1 MGDFSDYTFGKK
13 KNGVSFNLD
22 TFKGG
27 IKIDKLSDEKIKLFS
42 GVINE
47 NNDGVIDNEEID
59 KFINKIKLFA
69 KNNNL
74 SMKEAARLISDYKL
88 ENITQQDLF
97 NFLEFLSQESKNIKE
112 SSVLTDDQSHK
123 TILITYQDGT
133 NETIYPDKSSQINTT
148 GDNGEEIV
156 RNYNADRTLNR
167 EVITYADKSVK
178 TTNFKNNLPEF
189 STFEKDGTITEINYD
204 ETGNPEQKAIKS
216 ALKTE
221 VFQIENN
228 KELLV
233 SLTENVKG
241 VEQVTNF
248 EYNDDG
254 QLVYKETRLNPEET
268 TGEQYTYQDGRLT
281 QRTMHHQRK
290 NDYFTKENTIT
301 LNYGENGK
309 YTSGH
314 YMNHSQY
321 NYPIKG
327 DYSSEFEIRFDEN
340 GNFYGYAPN
349 GLTLNELFKTLGI
362 EKGTPLYDK
371 FIEVNKDGI
380 KSYNGGR
387 VKTFDV
393 GGVIKFPEE
402 FIPKVEDLA
411 RYINCSPQD
420 EKESYKIQL
429 YDKLDSSGYQTTSI
443 TLEKD
448 SSWWEI
454 AKQNLIDMG
463 NKNPSKLEITNNT
476 NLLIVLNDAAWN
488 MNEVVK
494 KGTPITVRSNGGGLK
509 QEFVVDNYRPENLRK
524 MYPSDKYK
532 ITRKNVAP
540 ETDEYMGAVR
550 PVYSYTVTDKATGKT
565 KLAVTPEFGD
575 YYGYTAENFNVKE
588 YDNTGRVIRTL
599 TLPADISEYSEIVEV
614 RGGKTRVY
622 NWKGVLKTE
631 SYKDRNGNNIEITIR
646 NSSEKELWA
655 EDSKGQFLYSIEYK
669 NGKPTKRIDNKGVH
683 YFNKNGDYIYTIK
696 HKNGVSTV
704 NSPIADN
711 LIKFLE
717 TNDSKQFIANLNMI
731 DFEHAPF
738 IFAAYKKA
746 TEGGDLISDI
756 KSSDL
761 DDKTKQYAAAHLN
774 EFIKQYTTT
783 NFTNKQSSVQNSNYR
798 GANFTVSLNGT
809 EINIKN
815 SAGETSSIDLADLLE
830 NTTEYERAALG
841 KTISELPGEV
851 LWDLSKECSKMKVND
866 NPYSRKNSDVRIGG
880 YYSLLHDDITIIDA
894 GLYNFPNIL
903 SKDMKK
909 SFDATSLREIVIHEL
924 GHAIDYNGYL
934 NNSPS
939 SENSFKDTFEQ
950 ELKGYLAAGKVQ
962 YKSEPDF
969 TKIVDIDQ
977 GIIDYNTCYA
987 TLNQKEMFAECYT
1000 LLMNGDCQ
1008 SKDHIEK
1015 YFPKTLQAAKALLQE
1030 IRNKNDF
1037 ERHNPI
1043 HM

>member
-22 TFKGG
+22 NIKGG

-112 SSVLTDDQSHK
+112 SSVLTDAQSHK

-189 STFEKDGTITEINYD
+189 SSFEKDGTITEINYD

-254 QLVYKETRLNPEET
+254 QLVYKETRLNPGET
-268 TGEQYTYQDGRLT
+268 TDEKYTYQDGRLI
-281 QRTMHHQRK
+281 QRTTHHHK
-290 NDYFTKENTIT
+290 KDGIFTRDNTIT

-309 YTSGH
+309 CTSGH
-314 YMNHSQY
+314 YGRCSQAKKY
-321 NYPIKG
+321 NF
-327 DYSSEFEIRFDEN
+327 DYSSEFEIKFDEN
-340 GNFYGYAPN
+340 GNFYGYAHN
-349 GLTLNELFKTLGI
+349 GLTLNKLFKTLGI
-362 EKGTPLYDK
+362 EKGSPLYDK
-371 FIEVNKDGI
+371 FIELNKDGI

-402 FIPKVEDLA
+402 FIPNIEDLES
-411 RYINCSPQD
+411 YMNCSPQY
-420 EKESYKIQL
+420 EKERYTAQI
-429 YDKLDSSGYQTTSI
+429 YENLDSSGYQI
-443 TLEKD
+443 TEIVLEKD

-463 NKNPSKLEITNNT
+463 NPNPSKLEITNNT
-476 NLLIVLNDAAWN
+476 NLLIVLNDAAWKP
-488 MNEVVK
+488 NEIVE
-494 KGTPITVRSNGGGLK
+494 KGIPIKVRSNDGELK
-509 QEFVVDNYRPENLRK
+509 QEFVIDNYRLENLRK

-540 ETDEYMGAVR
+540 ETDEYMYAVR

-575 YYGYTAENFNVKE
+575 YGDTAENYNVKE

-599 TLPADISEYSEIVEV
+599 TLPVYNFENAEIVEV

-622 NWKGVLKTE
+622 NRKGVLKTE
-631 SYKDRNGNNIEITIR
+631 SYKDRNGNNIEIRIR

-669 NGKPTKRIDNKGVH
+669 NDKPTRRADNKGVH
-683 YFNKNGDYIYTIK
+683 YFNKNGNYVYTVK
-696 HKNGVSTV
+696 YEKGAPTVS
-704 NSPIADN
+704 SPIADN

-761 DDKTKQYAAAHLN
+761 DDRTKQYAAVHLN

-815 SAGETSSIDLADLLE
+815 SAGETSSIDLADLLK
-830 NTTEYERAALG
+830 NTTVYERAALE

-851 LWDLSKECSKMKVND
+851 LWDLSKECSRIKIND
-866 NPYSRKNSDVRIGG
+866 NPFTIKGSDFREAGHYSSRD
-880 YYSLLHDDITIIDA
+880 DDITIIDA
-894 GLYNFPNIL
+894 GLYNFPNLL
-903 SKDMKK
+903 SKDVNK
-909 SFDATSLREIVIHEL
+909 SFNTTSLREVVIHEL

-934 NNSPS
+934 KNSPS

-962 YKSEPDF
+962 YKYEPDF
-969 TKIVDIDQ
+969 IKTVDIDQ
-977 GIIDYNTCYA
+977 GTIDFNTCYA
-987 TLNQKEMFAECYT
+987 TASEREMFAECYT
-1000 LLMNGDCQ
+1000 LLMNGDCK
-1008 SKDHIEK
+1008 SKEHIEK

-1030 IRNKNDF
+1030 IRAKNDF

>member
-22 TFKGG
+22 NIKGG

-112 SSVLTDDQSHK
+112 SSVLTDAQSHK
-123 TILITYQDGT
+123 TILI
-133 NETIYPDKSSQINTT
+133 
-148 GDNGEEIV
+148 
-156 RNYNADRTLNR
+156 
-167 EVITYADKSVK
+167 
-178 TTNFKNNLPEF
+178 
-189 STFEKDGTITEINYD
+189 
-204 ETGNPEQKAIKS
+204 
-216 ALKTE
+216 
-221 VFQIENN
+221 
-228 KELLV
+228 
-233 SLTENVKG
+233 
-241 VEQVTNF
+241 
-248 EYNDDG
+248 
-254 QLVYKETRLNPEET
+254 
-268 TGEQYTYQDGRLT
+268 TYQDGRLT

-314 YMNHSQY
+314 YMKHSQY
-321 NYPIKG
+321 NYPIKN
-327 DYSSEFEIRFDEN
+327 DYSYGFEIRFDEN

-349 GLTLNELFKTLGI
+349 GLTLTELFKTLGI
-362 EKGTPLYDK
+362 EKGSPLYDK
-371 FIEVNKDGI
+371 FIELNKDGI

-565 KLAVTPEFGD
+565 KLAVTPELGD
-575 YYGYTAENFNVKE
+575 YGYMAENFNVKE

-599 TLPADISEYSEIVEV
+599 TLPADISKYSEIVEV
-614 RGGKTRVY
+614 SGAKTRVY
-622 NWKGVLKTE
+622 NWKGVLQTE
-631 SYKDRNGNNIEITIR
+631 NYKDRNGNNIEITIR
-646 NSSEKELWA
+646 NSSEKRLWA

-711 LIKFLE
+711 LITFLE

-761 DDKTKQYAAAHLN
+761 DDRTKQYAAAHLN
-774 EFIKQYTTT
+774 KFIKQYTTT
-783 NFTNKQSSVQNSNYR
+783 NYTNKQSSVQNSNYR

-830 NTTEYERAALG
+830 NTTIYERAALE

-866 NPYSRKNSDVRIGG
+866 NSYMTYDNVREAGHYSPRD
-880 YYSLLHDDITIIDA
+880 DDITIIDA

-909 SFDATSLREIVIHEL
+909 SFDATYLREIVIHEL

-962 YKSEPDF
+962 YKYEPDF

-977 GIIDYNTCYA
+977 GIDYNTCYA
-987 TLNQKEMFAECYT
+987 TANEQEMFAECYT

-1008 SKDHIEK
+1008 SKNHIEK